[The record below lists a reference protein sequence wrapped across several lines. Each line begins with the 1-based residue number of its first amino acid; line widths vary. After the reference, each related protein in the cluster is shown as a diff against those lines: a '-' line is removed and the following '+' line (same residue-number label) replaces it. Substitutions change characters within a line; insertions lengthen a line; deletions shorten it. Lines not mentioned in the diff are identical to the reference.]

1 MSERQTDKQVEQ
13 FILTEQD
20 FRKLID
26 EKLERA
32 RLQAQV
38 DENRR
43 LQEFA

>member
-13 FILTEQD
+13 FILTDED
-20 FRKLID
+20 FRKLIQ

-38 DENRR
+38 KENRE
-43 LQEFA
+43 LSEFA